1 MPTFLH
7 EGHRLAYEAF
17 GERSAPPVVLVHGL
31 LLSQKLV
38 RPLAEDLAARGN
50 FVLTLDV
57 LGHGRSDRP
66 EDLQAYSMMAF
77 GHQVV
82 GLLDHLGIEEA
93 VVGGVS
99 LGANTA
105 LEAAVAAPER
115 VRGLVISMPVLDNAL
130 LACALAFTPL
140 MVALTFGAPVMRVVG
155 RIARAVPTEG
165 VWHAD
170 VLLDT
175 LRQDPAPSAA
185 VLQGLFFH
193 RVAPKRHE
201 RREITAPALVIGH
214 PRDPVHPFTD
224 ADELVEDLPDGRL
237 VRSSSIGELFVSPR
251 RLTDEIAG
259 FLDDVWARQARRRP
273 RRAA

>member
-1 MPTFLH
+1 MATFIH
-7 EGHRLAYEAF
+7 EGHRLAYEEF
-17 GERSAPPVVLVHGL
+17 GEGPRPVVLVHGL

-38 RPLAEDLAARGN
+38 RPLARRLEAEGN
-50 FVLTLDV
+50 RVITLDV
-57 LGHGRSDRP
+57 LGHGASDRP
-66 EDLQAYSMMAF
+66 EDLQAYSMTAF
-77 GHQVV
+77 AGQVV
-82 GLLDHLGIEEA
+82 GLMDHLGLEDA

-105 LEAAVAAPER
+105 LEAAVVSPER

-140 MVALTFGAPVMRVVG
+140 LVATTFGAPVMRVVQ
-155 RIARAVPTEG
+155 RVARAVPTG
-165 VWHAD
+165 GMWGPD

-175 LRQDPAPSAA
+175 VRQDPGPSAA

-193 RVAPKRHE
+193 RVAPTRAQ

-224 ADELVEDLPDGRL
+224 ADELVADLPDGRL
-237 VRSSSIGELFVSPR
+237 LRGRSIAELFVAPE
-251 RLTDEIAG
+251 RLTGEITA
-259 FLDDVWARQARRRP
+259 FLDEVWERQASRRP
-273 RRAA
+273 RRVA